1 MIGAVTGLA
10 LVLVWQALGLLGWL
24 PIVVPSP
31 LAILATI
38 PRSGPALLLNAGP
51 TIGIAA
57 TGYLVALS
65 VSLALAS
72 VGTVLRRTG
81 SAIQAGG
88 VALDSVPLIAL
99 TPVLTVLLGVDTR
112 ARVMVAALACFL
124 PLLLG
129 ASRGLR
135 SIDRGLS
142 ELFHVLAAPQ
152 ATRLRLLAFPS
163 ALPHLLPALKVAAPA
178 ALLGALVAEW
188 AGAER
193 GLGIMMTYAMAA
205 FDVPQL
211 WLAILGT
218 CAISLALYGALAGLE
233 RAVLRRWG

>member
-1 MIGAVTGLA
+1 MIAATACVL
-10 LVLVWQALGLLGWL
+10 LVLAWQTLGWLGWL
-24 PIVVPSP
+24 PIVVPAP
-31 LAILATI
+31 LAIIGTI
-38 PRSGPALLLNAGP
+38 PRSGYALLLNAEP

-57 TGYLVALS
+57 TGFLVALA

-72 VGTVLRRTG
+72 LGSAVRRT
-81 SAIQAGG
+81 ATPIQAAA

-99 TPVLTVLLGVDTR
+99 TPVLTVVLGVDTR
-112 ARVMVAALACFL
+112 ARVTIAALACFL

-129 ASRGLR
+129 AARGLR
-135 SIDRGLS
+135 STDRELS
-142 ELFHVLAAPQ
+142 ELFHVLAAAPV
-152 ATRLRLLAFPS
+152 TRLRLLSFPS
-163 ALPHLLPALKVAAPA
+163 ALPHLLPALKIAAPA

-218 CAISLALYGALAGLE
+218 CAISLALYAALAGLE
-233 RAVLRRWG
+233 HLVLRRWG